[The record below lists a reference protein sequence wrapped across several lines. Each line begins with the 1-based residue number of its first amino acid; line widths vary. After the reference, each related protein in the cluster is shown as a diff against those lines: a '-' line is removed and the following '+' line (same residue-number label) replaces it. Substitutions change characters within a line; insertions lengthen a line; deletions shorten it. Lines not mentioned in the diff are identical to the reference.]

1 MRSTARRTALFLS
14 PSIRMSVQRLH
25 DFPALPESCS
35 STEGTIMTQSQFSQ
49 TTRQNLA
56 DVIID
61 AKIRKNLTFEQ
72 INEGT
77 GLSLAFVTAA
87 LLGQHPLPA
96 DAAKVVADKLDLDEG
111 AIRLLQ
117 SIPVRGSIPGGVPT
131 DPTIYRFYE
140 MVQIYGSTLKALV
153 HEKFGD
159 GIISAINFKLDI
171 KKVDDPEGGSRAVIT
186 LDGKYLPTKPF

>member
-1 MRSTARRTALFLS
+1 M
-14 PSIRMSVQRLH
+14 I
-25 DFPALPESCS
+25 
-35 STEGTIMTQSQFSQ
+35 QSQISQ
-49 TTRQNLA
+49 TSRLA
-56 DVIID
+56 LTDIILL
-61 AKIRKNLTFEQ
+61 AKARKDLSFAQ
-72 INEGT
+72 ITEGT
-77 GLSLAFVTAA
+77 GLSEAFVTAA

-96 DAAKVVADKLDLDEG
+96 NAAQAVADTLGLDTD
-111 AIRLLQ
+111 AVALLQ
-117 SIPVRGSIPGGVPT
+117 TIPLRGSLGNGVPT

-140 MVQIYGSTLKALV
+140 MLQVYGTTLKALV